1 MYICTF
7 YYSECVYS
15 FIYECIYY
23 LYLSHFWS
31 SMSVVFLCGPTV
43 LLIVNDVWL
52 STHPWRDPFF
62 TAVDLLTLFSTRM
75 LDLESL
81 LNSTFGQTCTHAH
94 PTEHSTSCKGINDKC
109 EIPAH
114 SGVFWCFSVFS
125 YCSEFCPLG
134 SVAAWVIA
142 EDRVQLGLIISS
154 GFRQLHMSTSVGSFV
169 MSHLQSGCHVPC
181 EGSKFFVIGSVQWN
195 LPPQEHRFLSF
206 LLHCFSSIRSALCFP
221 LFLYPVLGCPLSLWA
236 ASCLHLDPTRTAP

>member
-1 MYICTF
+1 
-7 YYSECVYS
+7 
-15 FIYECIYY
+15 
-23 LYLSHFWS
+23 
-31 SMSVVFLCGPTV
+31 
-43 LLIVNDVWL
+43 
-52 STHPWRDPFF
+52 
-62 TAVDLLTLFSTRM
+62 M

-134 SVAAWVIA
+134 SVVAWVIA

-169 MSHLQSGCHVPC
+169 LSHLQSGCHIPW
-181 EGSKFFVIGSVQWN
+181 EGWIRAVEPTPTRISIFEFCFTLFF
-195 LPPQEHRFLSF
+195 LHQECLV
-206 LLHCFSSIRSALCFP
+206 FP
-221 LFLYPVLGCPLSLWA
+221 HFLYPVLGCPLSL
-236 ASCLHLDPTRTAP
+236 